1 MNCIPTD
8 PLILLSYIN
17 TMLRDR
23 RISLDELCEELCIK
37 RKILVTLTN
46 VLGFKVEK
54 EKLSEQELEEKLL
67 SVGFTYNSETNSFI

>member
-23 RISLDELCEELCIK
+23 RISIDELCEELCIK
-37 RKILVTLTN
+37 RK
-46 VLGFKVEK
+46 
-54 EKLSEQELEEKLL
+54 ELEEKLL